1 MSNDVPN
8 LFSGGEVNENTLSKK
23 GVLKANSLKKILS
36 IPSNYVGNKK
46 RLLIHISDMV
56 DSNNLDFKRVI
67 DPFSGSGV
75 VSLFFNSMG
84 YPTISNDILSSSSMA
99 ILALLK
105 GKQVEIMETDLD
117 YIFSNIFPPLTDFCL
132 KNYNNVYF
140 TEKEC
145 LFLDQCKSNIVR
157 LVGNEFSVSEF
168 KSLSIIPSY
177 EKEKG
182 FKTFGFRTFETNLK
196 ATVLLFLLEKAIIDI
211 CFVGGRYYNG
221 QIMAKP
227 EHRLAHDRNNN
238 RNLISMLRKKIK
250 WMFKIYE
257 KTFTFK
263 DSIVYNDDVN
273 YVLDQV
279 FIENNND
286 TLVYLDPPYGKNS
299 SDYSNLYRFSEEF
312 LYEDKLENLNHIKDG
327 GKKFNNKKEYN
338 KHFCEV
344 LDKCSKA
351 KYLLISFNASSFNSI
366 EKICEII
373 KKYKKNILVKSIPI
387 AYNYRKNRTNFDC
400 VEKVIESNEEEIKV
414 ENSEREFLILAQ

>member
-8 LFSGGEVNENTLSKK
+8 LFSGSEVNENALSKK
-23 GVLKANSLKKILS
+23 GILIANSLKKILS

-46 RLLIHISDMV
+46 RLLIHISDIV
-56 DSNNLDFKRVI
+56 NENSLDFKRVI

-105 GKQVEIMETDLD
+105 GKQVEISETDLD
-117 YIFSNIFPPLTDFCL
+117 YVFLNVFPLLTDFCL

-157 LVGNEFSVSEF
+157 LVGNEFCVSEF

-182 FKTFGFRTFETNLK
+182 FRTFETNLK
-196 ATVLLFLLEKAIIDI
+196 GTILLFLLEKAIIDI

-238 RNLISMLRKKIK
+238 RDLISMLRKKIK

-257 KTFTFK
+257 KTFLFK

-279 FIENNND
+279 FLEDNND
-286 TLVYLDPPYGKNS
+286 TLVYLDAPYGGNS

-312 LYEDKLENLNHIKDG
+312 LYEDKIENLHHVMNG
-327 GKKFNNKKEYN
+327 GKKFNNKKQYN
-338 KHFCEV
+338 EHFCEV
-344 LDKCSKA
+344 LSKCYKA
-351 KYLLISFNASSFNSI
+351 KYILTSFNASSFNSI
-366 EKICEII
+366 ENICEMI

-387 AYNYRKNRTNFDC
+387 AYNYRKNRTNFEC
-400 VEKVIESNEEEIKV
+400 VKKISETNEEEI
-414 ENSEREFLILAQ
+414 EMQNSEREFLILAQ